1 MMSGH
6 DGLPG
11 DSNSEPRT
19 VFVYDAPYSL
29 EGPELTVGDAT
40 PDFELWQFRDGN
52 GWLINRE
59 AMLGYRMPVLFCCL
73 HSVDTR
79 VGAMQAR
86 RFEQILARFE
96 RRVMAFL
103 VSSDMPFTQNRYSDN
118 EMLTF
123 LTIASDYR
131 GVFARAF
138 GVCLPELMFLTR
150 SVFIADSEGV
160 IQHAEVVSEF
170 SHEPDY
176 DAAINVL
183 GELV

>member
-59 AMLGYRMPVLFCCL
+59 AMLDYRMPVLFCCL

-118 EMLTF
+118 EMLAF

-138 GVCLPELMFLTR
+138 GVYLPELMFLTR

-176 DAAINVL
+176 DAVINVL

>member
-1 MMSGH
+1 M
-6 DGLPG
+6 
-11 DSNSEPRT
+11 
-19 VFVYDAPYSL
+19 
-29 EGPELTVGDAT
+29 
-40 PDFELWQFRDGN
+40 PDFELWQFRDGV
-52 GWLINRE
+52 GTLINRE
-59 AMLGYRMPVLFCCL
+59 AIRDCGMPVLFCCL

-86 RFEQILARFE
+86 RFEQILARFD
-96 RRVMAFL
+96 RSVMAFL

-118 EMLTF
+118 EMLAF

-138 GVCLPELMFLTR
+138 GVYLPDLMFLTR

-170 SHEPDY
+170 SQEPDY